1 MTTIYTYNGQV
12 LVDVSDGKWLAESSV
27 TPVDP
32 YNPLGLP
39 PLTIRVRSS
48 SQPSVYAFVTAV
60 EGQAGVYDICTDGYN
75 SSQGYDVSDYDWH
88 FLFGY
93 NTDISEILGANSTGV
108 TNMSGMFA
116 GCTSLTSIPLFD
128 TSSATNLSG
137 MLSGCTL
144 TTIPL
149 FDTSSA
155 TNLSGMLSG
164 CTLTT
169 IPLFDTSSATNLSE
183 MFKNCDSLTTVP
195 LLDTSSATNLSDMF
209 AGCIALTTV
218 PVLNTSSATN
228 MSNMFNGCDSLTTVP
243 LLDTSSAT
251 DVSMMFAGCINVESG
266 ALALYQQM
274 STQSTP
280 PSSHSYCFLNCGI
293 STTTG
298 AAELSQ
304 IPSGW
309 K

>member
-116 GCTSLTSIPLFD
+116 GCTSLTS
-128 TSSATNLSG
+128 
-137 MLSGCTL
+137 
-144 TTIPL
+144 IPL